1 MSSIPQAVL
10 LLHVLA
16 ALVYGAG
23 YVGTNLLT
31 EQARRTNSSEQRR
44 YALHFSGVMDRL
56 NVFGGTFAGITGIA
70 AVFAV
75 GHSIVAPWVLSS
87 IVLYVLIVGTG
98 IFYWG
103 PIGRSIDG
111 AMRAGDE
118 ARAAAILRSPRNIAV
133 SRSENILF
141 LALVT
146 LMVLRPEF

>member
-1 MSSIPQAVL
+1 MSGIPQAVL

-44 YALHFSGVMDRL
+44 YALHFPGVLDRL
-56 NVFGGTFAGITGIA
+56 NMLGGTFAGITGIA

-75 GHSIVAPWVLSS
+75 GYSIVAPWVLSS
-87 IVLYVLIVGTG
+87 IVLYAVIVGTG
-98 IFYWG
+98 IFFWG

-118 ARAAAILRSPRNIAV
+118 VGATAILRSPRNIAV
-133 SRSENILF
+133 SRGENVLF

-146 LMVLRPEF
+146 LMVLRPGF